1 MTTLIR
7 LAVVAVLVYTASC
20 SWLYLGQEALLYY
33 PTPESTR
40 TDAKALRLSHDGET
54 LKVWKAGDGEA
65 AVIYFG
71 GNAEDVG
78 FNIPSF
84 TREMPD
90 TTHYFVNYR
99 GYGGSSGSPDEAA
112 NYRDAAFVF
121 DYVRERHEP
130 VSVIGRSLGS
140 GIAVWLAAARPV
152 TRLVLISPYDSL
164 EAVARNAYPWVP
176 VSLLLKDKYRA
187 VDHVPD
193 VDAPVLILVAE
204 ADSIIPRERSAA
216 LARAFDEAQAC
227 LQVIRNAGHNTIGR
241 SQDYMRLISDFLAQD
256 ARRHAAVAP
265 GTASWKCDGVDS
277 VS

>member
-1 MTTLIR
+1 MATLIR
-7 LAVVAVLVYTASC
+7 LSLIAVLVYTASC
-20 SWLYLGQEALLYY
+20 SWLYLGQDALLYY

-40 TDAKALRLSHDGET
+40 SDADALRLSHDDET

-84 TREMPD
+84 TRDIPD
-90 TTHYFVNYR
+90 ATHYFVNYR
-99 GYGGSSGSPDEAA
+99 GYGGSTGSPEEAA
-112 NYRDAAFVF
+112 NYRDAAYVF
-121 DYVRERHEP
+121 DYVSERHEQ

-140 GIAVWLAAARPV
+140 GIAVWLAAERPV
-152 TRLVLISPYDSL
+152 ARLVLITPFDSI

-187 VDHVPD
+187 VDRVPD
-193 VDAPVLILVAE
+193 VEAPVLILVAE
-204 ADSIIPRERSAA
+204 ADSIIPQERSVA
-216 LARAFDEAQAC
+216 LARAFDESQAC

-241 SQDYMRLISDFLAQD
+241 SRDYLRLIGDFLAQD
-256 ARRHAAVAP
+256 APTHAASARP
-265 GTASWKCDGVDS
+265 GSWQCAAEDS

>member
-7 LAVVAVLVYTASC
+7 LAVVAVLAYTASC
-20 SWLYLGQEALLYY
+20 SWLYLGQDALLYY

-40 TDAKALRLSHDGET
+40 TDAVALRLSHDEET
-54 LKVWKAGDGEA
+54 LKVWKAGGGEA

-84 TREMPD
+84 TRDIPD
-90 TTHYFVNYR
+90 ATHYFVNYR
-99 GYGGSSGSPDEAA
+99 GYGGSTGSPEEAA
-112 NYRDAAFVF
+112 NYRDAAYVF
-121 DYVRERHEP
+121 DYVSERHEQ

-140 GIAVWLAAARPV
+140 GIAVWLAAERPV
-152 TRLVLISPYDSL
+152 ARLVLITPFDSI

-187 VDHVPD
+187 VDRVPE

-204 ADSIIPRERSAA
+204 ADSIIPQERSVA
-216 LARAFDEAQAC
+216 LARAFDESQAC

-241 SQDYMRLISDFLAQD
+241 SRDYLRLIGDFLAQV
-256 ARRHAAVAP
+256 APTHAASARP
-265 GTASWKCDGVDS
+265 GSWQCAARDS

>member
-7 LAVVAVLVYTASC
+7 LAVVTVLAYTASC
-20 SWLYLGQEALLYY
+20 SWLYLGQDALLYY

-40 TDAKALRLSHDGET
+40 SDADALRLSHDGET

-84 TREMPD
+84 SRNMPD
-90 TTHYFVNYR
+90 ATHYLVNYR
-99 GYGGSSGSPDEAA
+99 GYGGSTGSPEEAA

-121 DYVRERHEP
+121 DYVRERHEQ

-140 GIAVWLAAARPV
+140 GIAVWLAAERPV
-152 TRLVLISPYDSL
+152 DRLVLITPYDSL
-164 EAVARNAYPWVP
+164 EAVAGNAYPWVP

-187 VDHVPD
+187 VDRVPD
-193 VDAPVLILVAE
+193 VDAPALILVAE
-204 ADSIIPRERSAA
+204 ADSIIPQERSVA
-216 LARAFDEAQAC
+216 LARAFDDSQAC
-227 LQVIRNAGHNTIGR
+227 LQVIRDSGHNTISR
-241 SQDYMRLISDFLAQD
+241 SRDYLRLIGDFLAQD
-256 ARRHAAVAP
+256 MPRRLAAAD
-265 GTASWKCDGVDS
+265 AESWQCAGEDS